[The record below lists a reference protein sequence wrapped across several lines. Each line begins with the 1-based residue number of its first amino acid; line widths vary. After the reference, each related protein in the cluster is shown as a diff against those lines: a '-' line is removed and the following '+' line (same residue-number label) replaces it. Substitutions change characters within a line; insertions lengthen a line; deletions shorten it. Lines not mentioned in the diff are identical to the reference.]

1 MAPPKSPRK
10 GSLQFWPRKRVNK
23 FLPSVNWKAIDSGK
37 NIKGFIGYKAGMFSV
52 EVKDLTPN
60 SMTKDKRIIIPATV
74 IECPSMKIFSIRFYK
89 NGKVAKDVLAE
100 HLDKELKRKLKLPK
114 QNKNNAENLKAGDY
128 DDVSVI
134 AYSQVKKTNVK
145 KTPDI
150 TEIGLAGGNIE
161 EKLNFV
167 KSHLNKDI
175 SIEDVFSQGEIVDIR
190 GLTTGKG
197 LCGPV
202 KRFGITLKAHKSEK
216 GVRRPGSL
224 GPWHPARVTFRA
236 PMAGQLGMFTRVHYN
251 QKILSLVK
259 SEETEK
265 QLKGIKNYGD
275 IKTDYIILY
284 GSVQGPSKRQV
295 LITSPL
301 RATKTQGKKIFEFI
315 EVKK

>member
-10 GSLQFWPRKRVNK
+10 GSLQFWPRKRVDK

-60 SMTKDKRIIIPATV
+60 SMTKDKRIIIPSTI
-74 IECPSMKIFSIRFYK
+74 IECPSMKIFSVRFYK
-89 NGKVAKDVLAE
+89 YGKVAKEVLAE
-100 HLDKELKRKLKLPK
+100 HIDKELKKKVKLPK
-114 QNKNNAENLKAGDY
+114 QGKNNSEHLKAEDY

-134 AYSQVKKTNVK
+134 AYSVVKKTNIK
-145 KTPDI
+145 KTPDM
-150 TEIGLAGGNIE
+150 TEIGLKGNIE

-167 KSHLNKDI
+167 KAHLGKEI
-175 SIEDVFSQGEIVDIR
+175 SVGDVFTQGELVDVR

-197 LCGPV
+197 LVGPV

-224 GPWHPARVTFRA
+224 GPWHPARVTFKA

-251 QKILSLVK
+251 QKILSMAK
-259 SEETEK
+259 AEETEK

-275 IKTDYIILY
+275 VKTDYIILY
-284 GSVQGPSKRQV
+284 GSVQGPAKRQI

-301 RATKTQGKKIFEFI
+301 RPTKEQGKKVFEFL
-315 EVKK
+315 EVLK